1 MTVGVTIVDPS
12 TGGEAPLSTERHL
25 IVAQYVCPPFV
36 PQKNRV
42 FRQYLTDDGLAD
54 GTSSML
60 IAAAAAPTEFWVAAA
75 QDADRYITT
84 LSFVIAD
91 DGADLDEF
99 GAIAALANGCELFY
113 ETYLGE
119 VVIDDLLQS
128 NWDFIRACL
137 GEPAFGTGAAAF
149 KANNVEGKVD
159 AFIPILDFR
168 RYIPPHGIK
177 LDMGTTQ
184 RLVLRVNDQTDLID
198 AFNAK
203 AYGFDRFE

>member
-1 MTVGVTIVDPS
+1 MSVDVKITDPVRG
-12 TGGEAPLSTERHL
+12 TQAPLSTEDHL
-25 IVAQYVCPPFV
+25 VVAQFACPPLL

-42 FRQYLTDDGLAD
+42 FRQYLTDDGLPG

-60 IAAAAAPTEFWVAAA
+60 IAAAAAPTEFWVQAA

-119 VVIDDLLQS
+119 VVIDDLLQT

-177 LDMGTTQ
+177 LDMGTRQ
-184 RLVLRVNDQTDLID
+184 RLVLRVNDRTDQVD